1 MEGKY
6 SHANGNLSAKFN
18 EELEKKRHCEP
29 FELSMVPH
37 TGCSYGPFVMPLLPI
52 PSVEEANSKVSI
64 VLAGTARR
72 GRSGPAVG
80 AVDIGVSKY
89 AYFFRVSLPGVRKD
103 PGLFSCEIERE
114 GKVHV
119 RGVTSTGGR
128 TVSRHSRVYEMKF
141 QQQCPP
147 GPFAISF
154 HLPGPVDPRL
164 FSPHFRSDGILEGII
179 MKYE

>member
-1 MEGKY
+1 MGRARFFHTIK
-6 SHANGNLSAKFN
+6 NLITF
-18 EELEKKRHCEP
+18 
-29 FELSMVPH
+29 
-37 TGCSYGPFVMPLLPI
+37 I
-52 PSVEEANSKVSI
+52 
-64 VLAGTARR
+64 LAA
-72 GRSGPAVG
+72 
-80 AVDIGVSKY
+80 
-89 AYFFRVSLPGVRKD
+89 
-103 PGLFSCEIERE
+103 GLFSCEIERE
-114 GKVHV
+114 GRVHV

-147 GPFAISF
+147 GPFSISF